1 MKPWFAALVVVTI
14 LGQAVFNGGRVALSW
29 RVLDFGGSAA
39 TVGWFTAAFS
49 LVPLLIA
56 LPAGRLVDG
65 RRAPEVM
72 QAGLIATVA
81 AAALMALSPG
91 LELLLIGYV
100 LLGFAHMT
108 SLIAA
113 QGMVSHLRSG
123 ARGLDSLFAY
133 FTLGISVG
141 QFVGILVAG
150 ALAAQPLAGRAS
162 ATTPALWALAAIGLV
177 ALVVGWP
184 VAIAYRR
191 LLAAAQAQLMSHGAG
206 SAERPGHGVAQPQLD
221 EARAGVLATIRRPG
235 MSAAMAVSISVIVA
249 IDLMTAYVPVL
260 GRELS
265 LSVGAVTAIL
275 GARSGMAIVSRALM
289 PTILKYTNRE
299 RVLLICTA
307 AGVVPL
313 AVMPWLLQWWL
324 LAVAS
329 GVCGFVWGFVM
340 PMSMTWVSTLSD
352 VSVRAQALSV
362 RLLGNRLAQVAIPPV
377 AGLVATAAGAGSV
390 FVIAA
395 MLIAVATFMAMVA
408 LGDGGAATAQ
418 AAGR

>member
-1 MKPWFAALVVVTI
+1 MKPWFAALVVVTM

-39 TVGWFTAAFS
+39 TVGWFTTAFS

-81 AAALMALSPG
+81 AAALMAISPG

-162 ATTPALWALAAIGLV
+162 ATTPALLAAIGLV

-206 SAERPGHGVAQPQLD
+206 SAED
-221 EARAGVLATIRRPG
+221 ARATVWLN
-235 MSAAMAVSISVIVA
+235 
-249 IDLMTAYVPVL
+249 
-260 GRELS
+260 
-265 LSVGAVTAIL
+265 
-275 GARSGMAIVSRALM
+275 RS
-289 PTILKYTNRE
+289 
-299 RVLLICTA
+299 
-307 AGVVPL
+307 
-313 AVMPWLLQWWL
+313 
-324 LAVAS
+324 
-329 GVCGFVWGFVM
+329 
-340 PMSMTWVSTLSD
+340 
-352 VSVRAQALSV
+352 
-362 RLLGNRLAQVAIPPV
+362 
-377 AGLVATAAGAGSV
+377 
-390 FVIAA
+390 
-395 MLIAVATFMAMVA
+395 
-408 LGDGGAATAQ
+408 
-418 AAGR
+418 